1 MLKIENLAV
10 SKELDRAEMSAIVG
24 GTSIFQNNA
33 INSNFQGGGLSFA
46 SPQINVA
53 PVTQVDASQYTKVDL
68 TNVTKSIDSLGSL
81 LGGVKV

>member
-10 SKELDRAEMSAIVG
+10 SKELGRAEMGAIVG
-24 GTSIFQNNA
+24 GASIFQNNGVNA
-33 INSNFQGGGLSFA
+33 NLNSGFSFA

-68 TNVTKSIDSLGSL
+68 TNVTKSIDSIGSL
-81 LGGVKV
+81 LQGLKA